1 MQLAVEEILANS
13 GQAEKFLKLLAN
25 KNRLMVL
32 CSLLG
37 EELCVTELNERVPL
51 SQSALSQH
59 LATLRA
65 AGTVAGRREGQTIYY
80 SIKDPRVARMLE
92 TLSELFC
99 GSSNQNIDKE
109 VSTNE
114 YF

>member
-1 MQLAVEEILANS
+1 MQLAVEDILTNA

-25 KNRLMVL
+25 QNRLMLL

-80 SIKDPRVARMLE
+80 RIRDPRVVRMLE
-92 TLSELFC
+92 TLADLFC
-99 GSSNQNIDKE
+99 ESLN
-109 VSTNE
+109 
-114 YF
+114 